1 MPAVPNQKG
10 SSTSCQPFHALKA
23 ACPGCAA
30 TAVLIWD
37 TPHAGTRM
45 LSDRSFPRPL
55 FPLAPLLR
63 LTVATQAST
72 DAPRSRAR
80 HLKKFASAG
89 AVMRPKRELPGHFE
103 ISQAQ
108 RALVVLSQAARILR
122 DRSSRRSGLERSSWC
137 AVPRGC
143 LVVCALLAGADG
155 ERRSLRM
162 VEQNCEHTPLT
173 QRRAGLREC
182 RRSGGRILAG
192 RRRNCEPRCLGVALG
207 CALDHGRPGGRNL
220 RLAPVPPLTVGLSEK
235 MWKS

>member
-1 MPAVPNQKG
+1 MFPIQGCAFGTGRSSVPLTLGQALDLFPNKAHLDRPRVSRPLSGRLRCRCYQQVCARCYHGLYLPAVPNQKG

-55 FPLAPLLR
+55 LPLTPLLR

-122 DRSSRRSGLERSSWC
+122 DRSSRRSGLERSSW
-137 AVPRGC
+137 
-143 LVVCALLAGADG
+143 
-155 ERRSLRM
+155 
-162 VEQNCEHTPLT
+162 
-173 QRRAGLREC
+173 RA
-182 RRSGGRILAG
+182 
-192 RRRNCEPRCLGVALG
+192 
-207 CALDHGRPGGRNL
+207 
-220 RLAPVPPLTVGLSEK
+220 
-235 MWKS
+235 